1 MNKKVCIIITLVVMV
16 FISISSVVYATNS
29 LGELREIALEEKETV
44 RASQVGAMAL
54 IIATGTLVYII
65 LNCFR
70 NNKQK
75 NEQITKV
82 SKKAICIGILI
93 IVSFIAIS
101 SLELIIHRA
110 NNISITMNNVIVK
123 IILILDFLFMSS
135 VVSGIFCYR
144 KYKEVSPMWLNLI
157 YIIGVILLVCFVGN
171 YIAQIQYESLQD
183 SMLHKW
189 LFPVTCI
196 SKMDYN
202 TK

>member
-1 MNKKVCIIITLVVMV
+1 MNKKICIIIALVVMV

-29 LGELREIALEEKETV
+29 LAELKEIELKKETV

-82 SKKAICIGILI
+82 SKKAVCIGILI
-93 IVSFIAIS
+93 IVTFIAMS

-110 NNISITMNNVIVK
+110 SNISITMNNVIVK

-171 YIAQIQYESLQD
+171 YIRTNPQEEYESQIKYLQN
-183 SMLHKW
+183 SIENRKW
-189 LFPVTCI
+189 
-196 SKMDYN
+196 N
-202 TK
+202 

>member
-1 MNKKVCIIITLVVMV
+1 MNKKMCIIITLVVMV
-16 FISISSVVYATNS
+16 FISISSVVYATTS
-29 LGELREIALEEKETV
+29 LAELKEIELKKETV

-93 IVSFIAIS
+93 ILSFIAMS

-110 NNISITMNNVIVK
+110 SNISTNMNNIIVK

-135 VVSGIFCYR
+135 VVCGIFCYR

-157 YIIGVILLVCFVGN
+157 YVIGVILLVCFVGN
-171 YIAQIQYESLQD
+171 YINKTTDSLEGYENLQNYIQNK
-183 SMLHKW
+183 KW
-189 LFPVTCI
+189 KEQL
-196 SKMDYN
+196 
-202 TK
+202 

>member
-183 SMLHKW
+183 SMLHK
-189 LFPVTCI
+189 
-196 SKMDYN
+196 
-202 TK
+202 